1 VLGATYGI
9 RVAPSNLSPGIFS
22 GLSTEAKSMTDQMR
36 SWLTRGAMALVVF
49 IVGAL
54 AGWAVRGSGEGGA
67 VPSIR
72 LYSDWRLICPAEKEE
87 KLGCQLTSE
96 LIDQKSG
103 TQLAQLSMER
113 ADGKQML
120 AIRVPLTV
128 LIPAGVGLQF
138 GTDTQTYQ
146 YSTCA
151 PNGCLAFVPVDDK
164 LLASFN
170 NAKSVALVVT
180 ASQNGKSVALPMS
193 VQGYAEA
200 TKALNNTEA
209 RRHSWWRRLW
219 S

>member
-1 VLGATYGI
+1 MGYALRPQISIA
-9 RVAPSNLSPGIFS
+9 GIFS
-22 GLSTEAKSMTDQMR
+22 GLSTEANSMTDQMR
-36 SWLTRGAMALVVF
+36 NWLTRGAFALVVF
-49 IVGAL
+49 IVGAF
-54 AGWAVRGSGEGGA
+54 AGWAVRGPGQSDA
-67 VPSIR
+67 IPTIR
-72 LYSDWRLICPAEKEE
+72 LYNDWRLVCPADKEE
-87 KLGCQLTSE
+87 KAACQLTSE
-96 LIDQKSG
+96 LVDQKSG
-103 TQLAQLSMER
+103 TQLAELSMER
-113 ADGKQML
+113 TDGKEML

-164 LLASFN
+164 LLASFG

-193 VQGYAEA
+193 IQGYADA
-200 TKALNNTEA
+200 TKTLNNIEA

>member
-1 VLGATYGI
+1 MGYALRPQVLIAGY
-9 RVAPSNLSPGIFS
+9 FS
-22 GLSTEAKSMTDQMR
+22 GLTIEAKSMTDQMR
-36 SWLTRGAMALVVF
+36 NWLTRGATALVIF
-49 IVGAL
+49 IAGAL
-54 AGWAVRGSGEGGA
+54 AGWVVRGPGQSGA

-72 LYSDWRLICPAEKEE
+72 LFDDWRLICPADKEQ
-87 KLGCQLTSE
+87 KAGCQLTSE
-96 LIDQKSG
+96 LVDQRSG

-113 ADGKQML
+113 ADGKELL

-193 VQGYAEA
+193 VRGYAEA
-200 TKALNNTEA
+200 TKTLNNIEA